1 MDYVTTEDRGAVRW
15 LTLTA
20 PGRKNAVPTTGWDE
34 IAGAI
39 DEFDASA
46 QRVLVITG
54 DGEDFCAGAD
64 LGGDR
69 VRSTSAAD
77 NTARMRPPN
86 RAALALHRSPKPTIA
101 AVDGVA
107 VGAGMNLAIGCD
119 IVVATTRARFSEIF
133 VKRGLTID
141 FGGSWLLPRLVGLA
155 KARELALTGRM
166 VHAGEAEA
174 IGLVTRVVE
183 PGDLEATVTEI
194 AEELAAGAP
203 LAQRFV
209 KTALDRSSSM
219 SFEQALAFEEQAQA
233 LLLGSEDVIEGA
245 EAFFEDRP
253 PDFQGR

>member
-1 MDYVTTEDRGAVRW
+1 MDFVKIEDRGAIRR

-34 IAGAI
+34 IADAI
-39 DEFDASA
+39 DEFDASER
-46 QRVLVITG
+46 RVLVITG

-69 VRSTSAAD
+69 VRSISAAD
-77 NTARMRPPN
+77 NTARMRLPN
-86 RAALALHRSPKPTIA
+86 RAALTLHRCPKPTIA

-141 FGGSWLLPRLVGLA
+141 FGGSWLLPRLVGLT

-166 VHAGEAEA
+166 VHAEEAEA

-194 AEELAAGAP
+194 AEDLAAGAP

-209 KTALDRSSSM
+209 KTALDRSSAM
-219 SFEQALAFEEQAQA
+219 TFEQALAFEEQAQA

>member
-1 MDYVTTEDRGAVRW
+1 
-15 LTLTA
+15 
-20 PGRKNAVPTTGWDE
+20 
-34 IAGAI
+34 
-39 DEFDASA
+39 
-46 QRVLVITG
+46 
-54 DGEDFCAGAD
+54 
-64 LGGDR
+64 
-69 VRSTSAAD
+69 
-77 NTARMRPPN
+77 MRLPN

-183 PGDLEATVTEI
+183 PGDLEPTVTEM

>member
-77 NTARMRPPN
+77 NTARMRLPN

-141 FGGSWLLPRLVGLA
+141 FGGSWLLSRLVGLA

>member
-1 MDYVTTEDRGAVRW
+1 MDFVTTEDRGAIRW

-46 QRVLVITG
+46 QRVLAITG

-77 NTARMRPPN
+77 NTARMRLPN

-141 FGGSWLLPRLVGLA
+141 FGGSWLLSRLVGLA